1 MAASAP
7 MHPYLDAAAAAPVAL
22 AHRGGAKEA
31 PENTLAA
38 FGRAVRLGFR
48 FLETDVQRSTD
59 GEVVVFH
66 DAHLRRVGG
75 RRGKVEKHSWA
86 ELASVRVGGEALPR
100 LVDLLE
106 EFPDARFSID
116 AKTDAVVEPLVAIL
130 ERTAA
135 FERVCIGA
143 FSDRRLARVRAAS
156 AGRACTTVGPAA
168 IARLRL
174 ASLGW
179 GKAAVEGD
187 VLAVPPSLRG
197 RTLVDDAFVG
207 AARARGLA
215 VHVWTI
221 DDPAEMRRLLDLGV
235 DGLFTDRPLVL
246 RHVLEERGQWPA
258 PDSQADLPG

>member
-1 MAASAP
+1 
-7 MHPYLDAAAAAPVAL
+7 MHPYLDAPGPAAL

-38 FGRAVRLGFR
+38 FGRAVRLGFA

-66 DAHLRRVGG
+66 DTRLGRVAG
-75 RRGKVEKHSWA
+75 RRGKVERHSWA
-86 ELASVRVGGEALPR
+86 ELASVRVGGEPIPR
-100 LVDLLE
+100 LVELLE

-116 AKTDAVVEPLVAIL
+116 AKTDAVVEPLVEVL
-130 ERTAA
+130 KRSMA
-135 FERVCIGA
+135 FDRVCIGA
-143 FSDRRLARVRAAS
+143 FSDRRLAKVRAAS
-156 AGRACTTVGPAA
+156 GGRACTTVGPAA

-174 ASLGW
+174 ASLGF
-179 GKAAVEGD
+179 GKADVAGD

-197 RTLVDDAFVG
+197 RTIVDEAFVG

-215 VHVWTI
+215 VHVWTV

-246 RHVLEERGQWPA
+246 RHVLEERGQWP
-258 PDSQADLPG
+258 